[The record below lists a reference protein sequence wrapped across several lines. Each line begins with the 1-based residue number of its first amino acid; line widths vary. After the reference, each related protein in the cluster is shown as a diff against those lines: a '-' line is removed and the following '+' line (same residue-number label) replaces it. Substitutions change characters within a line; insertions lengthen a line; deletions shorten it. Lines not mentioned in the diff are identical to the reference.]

1 MLDIRKQFF
10 YREFDPLTSGIL
22 AYKNRVENDGGTYVN
37 ECMRSRLNTILPFDD
52 KLSILTTNGF
62 KASKLYAYKG
72 TDYDFAR
79 AGNAYRFNEAG
90 NLVLVGAN
98 VPRINI
104 TQSHCPQIAIEP
116 QLTNVFTNNQIA
128 SGFSINSSFR
138 SLGTPIAD
146 YFGTGISAMPINDNV
161 SAPVV
166 NDNTIIRMY
175 DARLRN
181 RVFSC
186 LISNPLT
193 NAFNVTIGAN
203 RIVFNLDTL
212 EFIIQDPTNSYSGL
226 IRKIK
231 DNVWHI
237 SVMRTNT
244 NASQF
249 ENIRISFVP
258 NFSFIGG
265 VVLGTWLIGVPSLFL
280 EEQATS
286 NDFRAGYVP
295 YPTTGSA
302 LTKLADI
309 ATVAPEVGTTEIIV
323 NNNAPITT
331 IPTTFQIPNGLIDKI
346 IMK

>member
-37 ECMRSRLNTILPFDD
+37 ECMRSRLNVILPFDD
-52 KLSILTTNGF
+52 KLSILTPNGF

-72 TDYDFAR
+72 ADYTFSR
-79 AGNAYRFNEAG
+79 AGNAYRFDSSG

-98 VPRINI
+98 VPRVNI

-128 SGFSINSSFR
+128 SGFQISAGFR

-161 SAPVV
+161 IAPAT
-166 NDNTIIRMY
+166 NDNTIIRTY
-175 DARLRN
+175 DGRLRN
-181 RVFSC
+181 VVFSC
-186 LISNPLT
+186 LISNPLS
-193 NAFNVTIGAN
+193 NFFHVTLRAD
-203 RIVFNLDTL
+203 RIVFNLQTL
-212 EFIIQDPTNSYSGL
+212 ETIQNANYFGF
-226 IRKIK
+226 IRKTR
-231 DNVWHI
+231 DNVWHV
-237 SVMRTNT
+237 SVMRNITNGG
-244 NASQF
+244 QF
-249 ENIRISFVP
+249 DQVRISFVTVFALFP
-258 NFSFIGG
+258 QATL
-265 VVLGTWLIGVPSLFL
+265 LGTWLIGVPSLFL

-286 NDFRAGYVP
+286 NIFKAGYVP

-302 LTKLADI
+302 LTKLADV

-331 IPTTFQIPNGLIDKI
+331 IPTTFQIPNGSIDKI

>member
-22 AYKNRVENDGGTYVN
+22 VYKNRVENDGGTYVN
-37 ECMRSRLNTILPFDD
+37 ECMRSRLNVILPFDD
-52 KLSILTTNGF
+52 KLSILTPNGF

-72 TDYDFAR
+72 ADYTFSR
-79 AGNAYRFNEAG
+79 AGNAYRFDEAG

-138 SLGTPIAD
+138 SLGTPIPN

-161 SAPVV
+161 TGPAV

-193 NAFNVTIGAN
+193 NAFNVTIGAH

-231 DNVWHI
+231 DKM
-237 SVMRTNT
+237 SGKSR
-244 NASQF
+244 
-249 ENIRISFVP
+249 
-258 NFSFIGG
+258 
-265 VVLGTWLIGVPSLFL
+265 
-280 EEQATS
+280 
-286 NDFRAGYVP
+286 
-295 YPTTGSA
+295 
-302 LTKLADI
+302 
-309 ATVAPEVGTTEIIV
+309 
-323 NNNAPITT
+323 
-331 IPTTFQIPNGLIDKI
+331 
-346 IMK
+346 